1 MSPHNMIWQLHCLSR
16 NASTSIHCGI
26 CSEQQ
31 TGMQD
36 RQLQHSC
43 VQAAVNMCKA
53 GRAFVSFHDVGKAWA
68 VCKAIYIRVSW
79 CTCKSL
85 VLGAQVSQHGV
96 PQAQLLGCA
105 THTLLCPNPTPH
117 YSLLHTLVHVT
128 SSHTQNRYN
137 FIIGALRRHWPACCC
152 LAWCML
158 QVSQQGGPALCLGS
172 PSNAAPTRMVQVVS
186 SLPQQE
192 AEHA

>member
-1 MSPHNMIWQLHCLSR
+1 MSPHSMIWQLHCLFVMQALRYTVAYVQNSKQACR
-16 NASTSIHCGI
+16 KTVAAQLCTGSCEYVQSWQGI
-26 CSEQQ
+26 
-31 TGMQD
+31 
-36 RQLQHSC
+36 L
-43 VQAAVNMCKA
+43 
-53 GRAFVSFHDVGKAWA
+53 SFHDVGKAWA

-117 YSLLHTLVHVT
+117 YPLLHTLVHVT
-128 SSHTQNRYN
+128 SSHTQNRYD

-158 QVSQQGGPALCLGS
+158 QVSRQEGPTLCVGS
-172 PSNAAPTRMVQVVS
+172 PSNAAPSRMVQWVS